1 MTKAML
7 LALLAAA
14 ATLVFS
20 ALRVSDAI
28 AEKAFL
34 QERATDAILRW
45 DQSYMALGEFDRKWV
60 ESVPAAADYADLASL
75 VLHTDVAPLK
85 WPPIEKITIENLEVL
100 ESMYA
105 YKACLTDGSGG
116 VAFHADSASQ
126 AFAAITTMSE
136 RRDVLFDGIALA
148 QDKSGATIR
157 FNKFC
162 LLMRG

>member
-7 LALLAAA
+7 FAILAAG

-20 ALRVSDAI
+20 ALRLSDAI
-28 AEKAFL
+28 TEKAFL

-45 DQSYMALGEFDRKWV
+45 DQSYMALSEFDRKWND
-60 ESVPAAADYADLASL
+60 SLPAAADYADLASL
-75 VLHTDVAPLK
+75 LVHTDVSPLK
-85 WPPIEKITIENLEVL
+85 WPQIEKITIENLDVV

-105 YKACLTDGSGG
+105 YKACLSDGGG
-116 VAFHADSASQ
+116 GIAFHADSASQ
-126 AFAAITTMSE
+126 AFAAAMSMSE
-136 RRDVLFDGIALA
+136 RKDVLFDGIALA
-148 QDKSGATIR
+148 QDKGGATLR